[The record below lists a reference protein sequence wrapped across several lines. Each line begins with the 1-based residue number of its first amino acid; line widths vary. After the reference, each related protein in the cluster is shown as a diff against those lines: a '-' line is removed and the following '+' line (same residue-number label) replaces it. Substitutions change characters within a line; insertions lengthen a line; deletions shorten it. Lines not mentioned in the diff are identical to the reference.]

1 MITLRHL
8 RYFEALSRHR
18 HFRRAAEECSVTQ
31 PALSMQMQEFEA
43 LLGTVLIERRRGDVQ
58 LTEMGHEVA
67 RRAREILVAARDL
80 MEYARTRQEVL
91 SGPLQLGIIPS
102 IAPYVLPRI
111 LPEITEAYPALSLNI
126 RETLTA
132 QLLDEL
138 VAGRVDV
145 VLMSLPIDHPDVDA
159 VPLFDDNF
167 LLAMPASEEMPAHQ
181 RPQPEAL
188 DLKRLLLLEEG
199 HCLREQALTFCG
211 MPGATQRQ
219 QFGASSLATIVQLVA
234 NGYGLTLVPEIAVP
248 VEVGQD
254 ARIRLVRFADPEP
267 YRTIGLAWRRSSSR
281 RRDFEALAAIIR
293 QVAGQILTDV
303 KQREREAA

>member
-58 LTEMGHEVA
+58 LTEMGQEIA

-80 MEYARTRQEVL
+80 VEYARSRQEIL

-102 IAPYVLPRI
+102 VAPYILPRI
-111 LPEITEAYPALSLNI
+111 LPEITEAYPALSLNV
-126 RETLTA
+126 RETLSA
-132 QLLDEL
+132 SLLDEL
-138 VAGRVDV
+138 VSGRVDA
-145 VLMSLPIDHPDVDA
+145 VLMSLPIDHPDVES
-159 VPLFDDNF
+159 VPLFDDAF
-167 LLAMPASEEMPAHQ
+167 LLAMPASEDVPAHQ
-181 RPQPEAL
+181 RLQPEAL
-188 DLKRLLLLEEG
+188 DPKRLLLLEEG
-199 HCLREQALTFCG
+199 HC
-211 MPGATQRQ
+211 P
-219 QFGASSLATIVQLVA
+219 IVQLVA
-234 NGYGLTLVPEIAVP
+234 NGFGLTLVPEIAVP

-254 ARIRLVRFADPEP
+254 SRIRLVRFADPQP
-267 YRTIGLAWRRSSSR
+267 YRTIGLGWRRSSSR
-281 RRDFEALAAIIR
+281 RRDFEALAAVIR
-293 QVAGQILTDV
+293 QVAGQILSDV

>member
-145 VLMSLPIDHPDVDA
+145 VLMSLPIDHPDIDA

-167 LLAMPASEEMPAHQ
+167 LLAMPAAEDMPAHQ
-181 RPQPEAL
+181 RPQPETL

-281 RRDFEALAAIIR
+281 RRDFEALAAIVR

-303 KQREREAA
+303 KQRDREAA

>member
-145 VLMSLPIDHPDVDA
+145 VLMSLPIDHPDIDA

-167 LLAMPASEEMPAHQ
+167 LLAMPATEDMPAHQ

-211 MPGATQRQ
+211 MPGTTQRQ

-267 YRTIGLAWRRSSSR
+267 YRTIGLAWRRNSSR